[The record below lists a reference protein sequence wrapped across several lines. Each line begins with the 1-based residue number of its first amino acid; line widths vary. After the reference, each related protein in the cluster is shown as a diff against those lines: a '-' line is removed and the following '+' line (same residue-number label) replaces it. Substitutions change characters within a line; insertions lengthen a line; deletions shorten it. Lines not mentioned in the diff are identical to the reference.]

1 MSGHADANLRPTF
14 SRPLD
19 VGEVP
24 PEGLDLTVSAT
35 EAERQAIAA
44 ENGLERL
51 AKLEGSF
58 RVVPRGKGDL
68 AATGEMRARVTQICV
83 VTLDPFDSEIVE
95 PIDVRFAPAT
105 VPVEAGRP
113 AAGMASRRRRRG
125 ARLKDTAAAAV
136 PAVEWEG
143 EDPPDPI
150 VDGRIDLGALA
161 AEFLALA
168 LDPYPRKPGVEFEEP
183 EVVADDPVGESP
195 FSKLQTLKG
204 ILPS

>member
-1 MSGHADANLRPTF
+1 MSDCADSNLRPAF
-14 SRPLD
+14 SRPLG

-24 PEGLDLTVSAT
+24 SEGLDLTVSAT

-44 ENGLERL
+44 EHGLEGL

-58 RVVPRGKGDL
+58 RVVPRGKGGL
-68 AATGEMRARVTQICV
+68 AVTGEMRARVTQICV

-95 PIDVRFAPAT
+95 PIDVKFAPAT
-105 VPVEAGRP
+105 VPAEAGMP
-113 AAGMASRRRRRG
+113 AGIASRRRRRG
-125 ARLKDTAAAAV
+125 ARLEGPAAAAV

-150 VDGRIDLGALA
+150 VDGRIDLGTLA

-183 EVVADDPVGESP
+183 EAVADDPGGESP
-195 FSKLQTLKG
+195 FSKLQALKG

>member
-1 MSGHADANLRPTF
+1 MSGHADADRRPAF

-58 RVVPRGKGDL
+58 RVVPRGKGGL

-95 PIDVRFAPAT
+95 PIDVKFAPAT
-105 VPVEAGRP
+105 VPAEAGIP
-113 AAGMASRRRRRG
+113 AGIASRRRRRG
-125 ARLKDTAAAAV
+125 ARREDPAAAAV

-143 EDPPDPI
+143 EDPPDPL
-150 VDGRIDLGALA
+150 VGGRIDLGALA

-183 EVVADDPVGESP
+183 AAVADDPAGESP
-195 FSKLQTLKG
+195 FSKLQALKG

>member
-1 MSGHADANLRPTF
+1 MSGHADPKLRPAF
-14 SRPLD
+14 SRPLE
-19 VGEVP
+19 VGEIP

-35 EAERQAIAA
+35 EAERPAIAS
-44 ENGLERL
+44 EGGLERL

-58 RVVPRGKGDL
+58 RVVPRGKGGL

-95 PIDVRFAPAT
+95 PIDVQFAPAT
-105 VPVEAGRP
+105 VPAEAAMP
-113 AAGMASRRRRRG
+113 AGIVSRRRGRG
-125 ARLKDTAAAAV
+125 ARLENSAAAAV
-136 PAVEWEG
+136 PGVEWEG

-161 AEFLALA
+161 VEFLALA

-183 EVVADDPVGESP
+183 EAGAEDPVGESP
-195 FSKLQTLKG
+195 FSKLQALKG